1 MRRRVGTPPGADLLP
16 PHDSPLPRIEA
27 LLFDETS
34 CERKEIRQPEDLA
47 ALRSDEKI
55 LWVDVNGLGDAETIA
70 RIGKVFGFHRL
81 SMEDVLH
88 IDQRPKLEEF
98 SDHLFIVVQH
108 PLLEADH
115 AFEQISLFLGRG
127 FVVTFQAYETN
138 RLATVQ
144 QRLLDGKGRVR
155 QGRED
160 YLAYALLD
168 LVVDAYFPF
177 MEQFDLRLEAL
188 ETSILG
194 NGSSGSVQGVFDQKR
209 KILQLRRT
217 LWAMRD
223 SMAQMARQPGG
234 MIRTETTPYFRDVQ
248 DHVLRILEVAELQR
262 ELCTSLLELHHSQL
276 NQRMNEIMKVL
287 TMAATIFIP
296 LSFIAGIYGMN
307 FDPDASPWNMPEL
320 EWVYGYP
327 AALMLMLTVAVGM
340 LVFFRRK
347 GWIGGGAHGD
357 ADAEP

>member
-1 MRRRVGTPPGADLLP
+1 VRRRAGTPPGADLLP
-16 PHDSPLPRIEA
+16 PPNSPQPRIEA
-27 LLFDETS
+27 LLFDETV
-34 CERKEIRQPEDLA
+34 CERKEVRQPEDLA
-47 ALRSDEKI
+47 ALRGGEKV

-70 RIGKVFGFHRL
+70 RVGKVFGFHRL

-98 SDHLFIVVQH
+98 ADHLFIVVQH
-108 PLLEADH
+108 PLLEQDQS
-115 AFEQISLFLGRG
+115 FEQIALFLGRG
-127 FVVTFQAYETN
+127 FVVTFQAFETN
-138 RLATVQ
+138 RLEAVR
-144 QRLLDGKGRVR
+144 QRLMEGRGRVR
-155 QGRED
+155 GGRED

-177 MEQFDLRLEAL
+177 MEQFDLRLENL

-194 NGSSGSVQGVFDQKR
+194 HGSPGAVQGVFDQKR

-223 SMAQMARQPGG
+223 CLAQMARQPGG
-234 MIRTETTPYFRDVQ
+234 MIRAETTPYFRDVQ

-287 TMAATIFIP
+287 TMTATIFIP

-307 FDPDASPWNMPEL
+307 FDPEASPWNMPEL
-320 EWVYGYP
+320 GWFYGYP
-327 AALMLMLTVAVGM
+327 AALMLMLAVAVSM

-347 GWIGGGAHGD
+347 GWIGAAAREDGD
-357 ADAEP
+357 GDL